1 MIKPHG
7 SDELNPLFVYD
18 TARRHALIA
27 EAETLPSL
35 LLNSAAAA
43 NAVMLGGGYF
53 NPLTGYMNLADALS
67 VAQKSTTAVLEQRGD
82 ERLLASKFPRATG
95 LLAEARE
102 DIDRIQSLTI
112 PELEKDLEHKPAR
125 EVNLEIK
132 RRTLVFSILPNDVSW
147 SG

>member
-1 MIKPHG
+1 MREALSACG
-7 SDELNPLFVYD
+7 S
-18 TARRHALIA
+18 AR
-27 EAETLPSL
+27 S
-35 LLNSAAAA
+35 
-43 NAVMLGGGYF
+43 V
-53 NPLTGYMNLADALS
+53 ALS

-102 DIDRIQSLTI
+102 DMDRIQSLTI

-132 RRTLVFSILPNDVSW
+132 RRTLVFSILPNDAASSV
-147 SG
+147 